1 MTQRTLSEL
10 VTLPKGQAFAM
21 FSGGQLWKLRMPLAD
36 TIAESALPQSL
47 SKLAKE
53 MERSY
58 ITNDHWYRQRE
69 TWWLAAGQGADS
81 KRDGNGEKAS
91 AA

>member
-1 MTQRTLSEL
+1 LTVSEL

-21 FSGGQLWKLRMPLAD
+21 LSGGQLWKLRMPLAD
-36 TIAESALPQSL
+36 TIAENSLPHSLCALAE
-47 SKLAKE
+47 K

-69 TWWLAAGQGADS
+69 TWWLTVEQGAVS
-81 KRDGNGEKAS
+81 KKDTNGEKAKDIQ
-91 AA
+91 